1 MLSIQC
7 TDHVPLSIG
16 KVLPRRNGCAVSTT
30 ELLKCHAFTECL
42 LLVILP
48 KGIRIEGICTPKR
61 HFDIVVRIPIVSQ
74 RGSEKND
81 CPSPLTPL
89 GHNATQLSLR
99 SQRIDQDKPSPSCV
113 KRRSYASLAQTQ
125 TEDGEERLSQ
135 SLVPREHPKTF
146 KLAPQPVVVDG
157 CGDSS
162 LKKQVY
168 KDSTERDETI
178 ATILPSYA
186 EPIEDSQSKDK
197 EVPAQPV
204 VVDGCGEHTA
214 PVFKTECS
222 QWKVSPTA
230 IWTAIPEE
238 PADIR
243 NPEQL
248 PEKTKCR
255 IEDGEQLKQN
265 CEERIRKEGRTSES
279 IAPNV
284 GNGRQSGSQS
294 DGQSLPGKHEL
305 QDQIKTYQ
313 ALEPIPESD
322 GYGAN
327 CDETLSKEGG
337 SKPKALPLKVNCVL
351 LRSLPQVLPRNILP
365 LNRAEV
371 CLRFPRLKIGK
382 PCVMPH
388 PLRWKKNQHSLA
400 SLTHMC
406 QPTTLREVCLET
418 DQ

>member
-1 MLSIQC
+1 MPDIEDGLSAFVSITSQVTDIAADVEFSVEKHLQQPRSSSENSNHSETLYVLSIQC

-168 KDSTERDETI
+168 KDSTELR
-178 ATILPSYA
+178 
-186 EPIEDSQSKDK
+186 
-197 EVPAQPV
+197 
-204 VVDGCGEHTA
+204 
-214 PVFKTECS
+214 
-222 QWKVSPTA
+222 SPFGSS
-230 IWTAIPEE
+230 
-238 PADIR
+238 
-243 NPEQL
+243 
-248 PEKTKCR
+248 CR
-255 IEDGEQLKQN
+255 L
-265 CEERIRKEGRTSES
+265 
-279 IAPNV
+279 
-284 GNGRQSGSQS
+284 
-294 DGQSLPGKHEL
+294 
-305 QDQIKTYQ
+305 
-313 ALEPIPESD
+313 
-322 GYGAN
+322 
-327 CDETLSKEGG
+327 G
-337 SKPKALPLKVNCVL
+337 SK
-351 LRSLPQVLPRNILP
+351 SL
-365 LNRAEV
+365 
-371 CLRFPRLKIGK
+371 
-382 PCVMPH
+382 
-388 PLRWKKNQHSLA
+388 
-400 SLTHMC
+400 
-406 QPTTLREVCLET
+406 
-418 DQ
+418 